1 MREVLD
7 DIERWHAEGK
17 RIARATVVSVVGS
30 APRAAGA
37 TLAISDA
44 GDISGSVSGGCV
56 EPDVIEQA
64 QAILRATRPGATRPD
79 VTPTAKLLTYGV
91 SEEQNVERIGLSC
104 GGEIRVFVQALPDD
118 WRDLAAALH
127 QGRPAVEAI
136 VIAGAPDT
144 LGRTATW
151 IAGLHA
157 PIGDLGAPALTEAA
171 GAIATQLLRQ
181 GESEVRLISTER
193 TGEPPMKQPQEVFFA
208 VHQPQ
213 PTLLIVGAGHI
224 TIPLTRLAKV
234 VGYRVVVIDAR
245 EAFAT
250 RERLPDADELIVDWP
265 DEAMARLPL
274 HSATA
279 VAVLTH
285 DDKFDVP
292 ALNVAL
298 RAEVGYVGAI
308 GSRGTRMQRDKRLR
322 EAGLSDEQIG
332 RIHGPIGLD
341 IGAGPPE
348 EIALAI
354 LAQVVA
360 ARHGKA

>member
-7 DIERWHAEGK
+7 DIERWHGEGK

-30 APRAAGA
+30 APRAVGA

-64 QAILRATRPGATRPD
+64 LAMLRGARSDATPA
-79 VTPTAKLLTYGV
+79 AKLLTYGV
-91 SEEQNVERIGLSC
+91 SEEQNFERIGLSC
-104 GGEIRVFVQALPDD
+104 GGEIRVFVQALAPDD
-118 WRDLAAALH
+118 WQRLARAIRE
-127 QGRPAVEAI
+127 GRPAVQATI
-136 VIAGAPDT
+136 IAGSPTA
-144 LGRTATW
+144 LGRLATW
-151 IAGLHA
+151 VAGEPTPDGAL
-157 PIGDLGAPALTEAA
+157 GDPALDATVGAHATE
-171 GAIATQLLRQ
+171 LLRR
-181 GESEVRLISTER
+181 GESGAQFFPAM
-193 TGEPPMKQPQEVFFA
+193 GEGEQPQEVFFA
-208 VHQPQ
+208 VYPPQ

-224 TIPLTRLAKV
+224 TIPLTTLAKTI
-234 VGYRVVVIDAR
+234 GYRVIVIDAR

-250 RERLPDADELIVDWP
+250 RERLPDADEIIVAWP

-292 ALNVAL
+292 ALAVAL

-308 GSRGTRMQRDKRLR
+308 GSRGTRAQRDQRLR
-322 EAGLSDEQIG
+322 EVGLSDEQIG

-354 LAQVVA
+354 LAQIVA
-360 ARHGKA
+360 SRHGKA

>member
-1 MREVLD
+1 MRGVLD

-30 APRAAGA
+30 APRAVGA

-64 QAILRATRPGATRPD
+64 QSILRATRPSAATRTD
-79 VTPTAKLLTYGV
+79 ATPMAKLLTYGV
-91 SEEQNVERIGLSC
+91 SEEQNFERIGLSC

-127 QGRPAVEAI
+127 QGRPAVEAT

-157 PIGDLGAPALTEAA
+157 PIGDLGAPTLTEAA
-171 GAIATQLLRQ
+171 DAIATQLLRQ
-181 GESEVRLISTER
+181 GESEARLIPDASE
-193 TGEPPMKQPQEVFFA
+193 QPQEVFFN
-208 VHQPQ
+208 VYQPQ
-213 PTLLIVGAGHI
+213 PTLLIIGAGHI

-234 VGYRVVVIDAR
+234 IGYRVVVIDAR

-250 RERLPDADELIVDWP
+250 RERLPDADEIIVDWP

-298 RAEVGYVGAI
+298 RSEVGYVGAI

-322 EAGLSDEQIG
+322 EAGLTDEQIG

>member
-30 APRAAGA
+30 APRAVGA
-37 TLAISDA
+37 VLAVSDA

-64 QAILRATRPGATRPD
+64 QAILRATRPGATPSA
-79 VTPTAKLLTYGV
+79 TIPTAKLLTYGV
-91 SEEQNVERIGLSC
+91 SEEQNFERIGLSC

-118 WRDLAAALH
+118 WRDLAAAIH
-127 QGRPAVEAI
+127 RGRPAIEAI
-136 VIAGAPDT
+136 VIAGAPERM
-144 LGRTATW
+144 GHAAIW
-151 IAGLHA
+151 IDGLRA
-157 PIGDLGAPALTEAA
+157 PIGDLGAPSLDTAA

-181 GESEVRLISTER
+181 GESGAQMISIE
-193 TGEPPMKQPQEVFFA
+193 GEQPQEVFFA
-208 VHQPQ
+208 AYQPQ

-224 TIPLTRLAKV
+224 TIPLTRLAKT

-250 RERLPDADELIVDWP
+250 RERLPDADEIIVDWP

-274 HSATA
+274 NTATA
-279 VAVLTH
+279 VAVLSH

-292 ALNVAL
+292 ALTVAL
-298 RAEVGYVGAI
+298 RADVGYVGAI
-308 GSRGTRMQRDKRLR
+308 GSRGTREKRDRRLR
-322 EAGLSDEQIG
+322 EAGLTDEQIR